1 MLTLKERNLE
11 PIPGYRLLEPLGR
24 GGFGEVWKCLAPGG
38 LYKAI
43 KFVSED
49 PSGTMGLERAPAVE
63 ELEAIQ
69 RVKSVRHPFLLSME
83 RVEICD
89 GELIIVM
96 ELADRSLLDLL
107 NQRRSAGHKGIE
119 RDELL
124 GYLREAANVLDHM
137 NFQHG
142 LQHLDVK
149 PANLFLIADH
159 VKVADFGLVQNLA
172 GGENAST
179 VCLAAIT
186 PLYAAPELFRNSL
199 SSSCDQYS
207 LAVVYQEL
215 LTGTLPFVG
224 KNSRQLMLQHT
235 SDPPNLESLDEA
247 DRLVIARALEKD
259 PTRRFG
265 SCTELVQAL
274 QYGIDYH
281 SNSSSTIQLWRDRN
295 ETQVNLPIPRVQG
308 QGAEA
313 RGRSGPA
320 QAKYLPE
327 YLFQNCLGRTPSSEN
342 WEAHGSDGRRCLV
355 RFLFGVVGQNPR
367 REQEAITRL
376 QGLQHDVLPPIRLLP
391 AGPGCLIALTELFD
405 SSLRDRY
412 QEARSKGA
420 SGLPR
425 RQLLDWLWT
434 VAEALD
440 ELAQQEALHHLALN
454 PRSVMFK
461 GNRVQLTDFGLMPLV
476 WQPAGQMPTQLQT
489 RYAAPEV
496 AQLRGTHSSDQ
507 YSLATIFQEML
518 TGEHPFRGRQPGN
531 PNLASVSAEDRPILA
546 RALDVNP
553 EKRFPSCVALFEA
566 LDQMG
571 TDSAA
576 GLVVGLSGSNRIMA
590 ELMAEASSASTVLEA
605 ETWLNCPDGEVVLRS
620 RFSASLPGTNTS
632 NAFEEFRKQWN
643 GHIVRNGKD
652 GLTLAIGMPT
662 QFWKR
667 LFGRPPGLIVDL
679 QWVRARPPVV
689 PLPEI
694 TVHIRRADKG
704 SRSNTSLLRQIG
716 PVILESLRAYL
727 HKHPERRIQE
737 RRLWTGSVE
746 ASFMLPDG
754 GVGETV
760 VAHGKDVS
768 LTGMGLYL
776 PCVVPGSDIQLSVH
790 TASRPTPVLISGK
803 CVRVQR
809 CGDEL
814 YEAGILIE

>member
-49 PSGTMGLERAPAVE
+49 PAGNMGLERAPAVE

-83 RVEICD
+83 RVEISD

-142 LQHLDVK
+142 LQHLDIK

-159 VKVADFGLVQNLA
+159 VKVADFGLVQNLS
-172 GGENAST
+172 GNENDST
-179 VCLAAIT
+179 VSLAAIT
-186 PLYAAPELFRNSL
+186 PLYAAPELFRNRP

-215 LTGTLPFVG
+215 MTGTLPFVG

-235 SDPPNLESLDEA
+235 AEPPNLEPLDEL
-247 DRLVIARALEKD
+247 DRAVIARALEKD
-259 PTRRFG
+259 PARRFG
-265 SCTELVQAL
+265 SCTELIQAL
-274 QYGIDYH
+274 QHGDAH
-281 SNSSSTIQLWRDRN
+281 LSSNALSTIQMSRARTD
-295 ETQVNLPIPRVQG
+295 TQSDLSLPSIQG
-308 QGAEA
+308 GVES

-320 QAKYLPE
+320 QAKYLPD
-327 YLFQNCLGRTPSSEN
+327 YTFQSCLGRTPSSEN
-342 WEAHGSDGRRCLV
+342 WEAHSSEGRRSLV
-355 RFLFGVVGQNPR
+355 RFLFGVVGHNPR

-376 QGLQHDVLPPIRLLP
+376 QALQHDVLPPIRLLP

-420 SGLPR
+420 TGLPR

-434 VAEALD
+434 AAEALD
-440 ELAQQEALHHLALN
+440 ELAKQQALNHLALN

-461 GNRVQLTDFGLMPLV
+461 GNRVQLNDFGLMPLV
-476 WQPAGQMPTQLQT
+476 WQPAGQMPMQLQA

-496 AQLRGTHSSDQ
+496 AQMRGVHGSDQ
-507 YSLATIFQEML
+507 YSLAVIFQEML
-518 TGEHPFRGRQPGN
+518 TGEHPFRGRQPGA
-531 PNLASVSAEDRPILA
+531 PNLTPLPAEDRPILA

-553 EKRFPSCVALFEA
+553 EKRFPSCVAMFEA
-566 LDQMG
+566 LDRIEAE
-571 TDSAA
+571 AA
-576 GLVVGLSGSNRIMA
+576 AALVVGLTGSNRIMA
-590 ELMAEASSASTVLEA
+590 ELVAEASAASVVLEP

-620 RFSASLPGTNTS
+620 RFAASLPGTNTS
-632 NAFEEFRKQWN
+632 KAFEEFRKQWN
-643 GHIVRNGKD
+643 GQILSNSKD

-694 TVHIRRADKG
+694 TVHIRGADKG

-716 PVILESLRAYL
+716 PAVLESLRAYL
-727 HKHPERRIQE
+727 HKHPERRVQE

-746 ASFMLPDG
+746 ASFLLPDG
-754 GVGETV
+754 QYSDTV

-776 PCVVPGSDIQLSVH
+776 PCVVPGSDIKLSVH
-790 TASRPTPVLISGK
+790 TASRPTPVLLSGK